1 MGAISQHLERSRT
14 AGARPLQSSQ
24 RGVGFVQWEKADDY
38 LKGILR
44 NVWHVPDKDGTQ
56 RDIALM
62 EVVEIEATVTTKT
75 PNGLREEVFVA
86 EGDLVNVS
94 MGTAQLRGVTAKM
107 NEDEIYLIHYKG
119 TEETKR
125 GNTLKLFDV
134 YPEEG
139 DLGEEAA

>member
-1 MGAISQHLERSRT
+1 MSAISKHLERSRT
-14 AGARPLQSSQ
+14 AGARPLQSSE
-24 RGVGFVQWEKADDY
+24 RGVGFVQWEKADEY

-44 NVWHVPDKDGTQ
+44 DVWHVPDKDGTQ

-62 EVVEIEATVTTKT
+62 EVVEIDATVMTKT
-75 PNGLREEVFVA
+75 TNGLRKEVFVG
-86 EGDLVNVS
+86 EGDLVNVG

-107 NEDEIYLIHYKG
+107 HEDEVYLIHYRG

-134 YPEEG
+134 YPDEG
-139 DLGEEAA
+139 DLGEESA